1 MNIFGWIIL
10 SILATFGLGIAVL
23 LVIPF
28 LLSLFKTIS
37 YKVKKQIENAKI
49 DIDARASQKKIRQ
62 EKLRTAQ
69 NELANKKLQ
78 NKLNKIAKQIE
89 LEEQKLALDKELEN
103 NKQEEEEEVVK
114 EEIINDA
121 DVKLAES
128 IDNEKP
134 SEIERKEQE

>member
-49 DIDARASQKKIRQ
+49 DIDARSSQKKIRL

-78 NKLNKIAKQIE
+78 NKLNKIAKQID
-89 LEEQKLALDKELEN
+89 LEEQKLALNKELEN
-103 NKQEEEEEVVK
+103 SKQEEVVK

-134 SEIERKEQE
+134 SEIERKEEE

>member
-103 NKQEEEEEVVK
+103 NKQEEAMK

-128 IDNEKP
+128 INNEKP

>member
-49 DIDARASQKKIRQ
+49 DIDARSSQKKIRQ

-69 NELANKKLQ
+69 NELADKKLQ
-78 NKLNKIAKQIE
+78 NKLNKIAKQID
-89 LEEQKLALDKELEN
+89 LEEQKLALDKDLEN
-103 NKQEEEEEVVK
+103 DKQEEVIK

-128 IDNEKP
+128 INNEKP

>member
-69 NELANKKLQ
+69 NELADKKLQ

-89 LEEQKLALDKELEN
+89 LEEQKIALDKELEN
-103 NKQEEEEEVVK
+103 NKQEEAVK

-121 DVKLAES
+121 DAKLAES

-134 SEIERKEQE
+134 SEIERKEEE

>member
-69 NELANKKLQ
+69 NELADKKLQ

-103 NKQEEEEEVVK
+103 NKQEEEVVK

-134 SEIERKEQE
+134 SEIERKEEE

>member
-69 NELANKKLQ
+69 NELADKKLQ

-103 NKQEEEEEVVK
+103 NKQEEAVK

-121 DVKLAES
+121 DVNLAES

-134 SEIERKEQE
+134 SDIERKEQE

>member
-69 NELANKKLQ
+69 NELADKKLQ
-78 NKLNKIAKQIE
+78 NKLNKIAKQID

-103 NKQEEEEEVVK
+103 NKQEEVVK

>member
-78 NKLNKIAKQIE
+78 NNKKKNSGRFILPEFKNHFSNFMI
-89 LEEQKLALDKELEN
+89 LLKSK
-103 NKQEEEEEVVK
+103 
-114 EEIINDA
+114 
-121 DVKLAES
+121 S
-128 IDNEKP
+128 
-134 SEIERKEQE
+134 

>member
-78 NKLNKIAKQIE
+78 NKLNKIAKQID

-103 NKQEEEEEVVK
+103 NKQEEAVK

-134 SEIERKEQE
+134 SEIERKEEE

>member
-103 NKQEEEEEVVK
+103 NKQEEVVK
-114 EEIINDA
+114 EEIINNA

>member
-78 NKLNKIAKQIE
+78 NKLNKIAKQID

-103 NKQEEEEEVVK
+103 NKQEETVK

-134 SEIERKEQE
+134 SEIERKEEE

>member
-69 NELANKKLQ
+69 NELADKKLQ

-103 NKQEEEEEVVK
+103 NKQEEAVK

>member
-49 DIDARASQKKIRQ
+49 DIDARANQKKIRQ

-103 NKQEEEEEVVK
+103 NKQEEVVK
-114 EEIINDA
+114 EEIINNA